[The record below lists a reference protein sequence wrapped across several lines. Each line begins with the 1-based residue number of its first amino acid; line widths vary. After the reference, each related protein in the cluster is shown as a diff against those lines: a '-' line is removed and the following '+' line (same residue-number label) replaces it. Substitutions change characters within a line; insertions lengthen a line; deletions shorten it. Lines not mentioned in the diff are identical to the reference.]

1 MTNLPNQ
8 SAAIDVCNLNV
19 QVGGRHLIQN
29 ADFSILRGKLT
40 VLLGIS
46 GSGKSTILRI
56 LAGLEKP
63 NGESDRIWWKGQI
76 DWHSD
81 QSQEHVGLVF
91 QQPALLDELSAQDNV
106 QIAIDHRHPNPSKSS
121 SLAATSTRGIGTA
134 KWWLDHLRV
143 PVNVRIS
150 RLSGGQRQR
159 LSLAQTLASQ
169 PALLIYDEPTTGLDA
184 VTATQVAQLIRDIQQ
199 EEQVTSIVVTHDYES
214 FIPVADQVLMLD
226 AINGTVGPFVAS
238 STDSVRLEMDRQM
251 KAKSSQQAV
260 SSPQNSLAWMASLAK
275 FGVAILMW
283 LGSIVEWGLLGLIAL
298 IPVWRSPRWGLR
310 FFVHFAKLVTG
321 GTAIIY
327 LGIAG
332 CIIGFVS
339 TYFTLKY
346 MPYKLYTEPLLMEEL
361 LGTIGFALYR
371 IFIPVLTTVLIA
383 ARCAAAISADLGNKR
398 YGGQY
403 ESLRMLGIPVD
414 RYWMTSVMWSFL
426 LGSLLLDQ
434 VAFMTAKFSSFI
446 VQTQLQPELGP
457 AFWEIYFY
465 QSLRSPGSSLFVGF
479 YYVMTR
485 LLVCGFG
492 TAIITYSLAMRPKVD
507 ATDVSRTITT
517 TILWSTLWVLFVH
530 LVISLFEFR
539 SPAA

>member
-1 MTNLPNQ
+1 MTNAPQ
-8 SAAIDVCNLNV
+8 IISAIDVRNLNV

-29 ADFSILRGKLT
+29 AEFSILRGKLT

-63 NGESDRIWWKGQI
+63 DGESDRIWWQGQI
-76 DWHSD
+76 NWHAD

-91 QQPALLDELSAQDNV
+91 QQPALLDELSAHDNV
-106 QIAIDHRHPNPSKSS
+106 QIAIDHRHASRSRNGSANSET
-121 SLAATSTRGIGTA
+121 TSGIGTA
-134 KWWLDHLRV
+134 KWWLEHLRV
-143 PVNVRIS
+143 PSNVRIS

-214 FIPVADQVLMLD
+214 FLPVADQVLMLD
-226 AINGTVGPFVAS
+226 AIGGTVEPFV
-238 STDSVRLEMDRQM
+238 TDSVDGVRLEMDRQM
-251 KAKSSQQAV
+251 KAKSSQGSA
-260 SSPQNSLAWMASLAK
+260 SSSQTSITWAAKLAQ

-283 LGSIVEWGLLGLIAL
+283 LGSIVEWGLLGLVAL
-298 IPVWRSPRWGLR
+298 VPVWRSPRWGLR
-310 FFVHFAKLVTG
+310 FFLHFARLVTG

-371 IFIPVLTTVLIA
+371 IFIPVLTTILIA

-414 RYWMTSVMWSFL
+414 RYWMTSVVWSFL
-426 LGSLLLDQ
+426 LGSVLLDQ

-457 AFWEIYFY
+457 AFWEIYFH
-465 QSLRSPGSSLFVGF
+465 QPLRAQGSSLFVGF
-479 YYVMTR
+479 YYVITR

-530 LVISLFEFR
+530 LLISLIEFR

>member
-8 SAAIDVCNLNV
+8 SAAIDVRNLNV

-226 AINGTVGPFVAS
+226 AINVFKNKNIGLCKKVFGMFLPIKIM
-238 STDSVRLEMDRQM
+238 LI
-251 KAKSSQQAV
+251 KS
-260 SSPQNSLAWMASLAK
+260 
-275 FGVAILMW
+275 AI
-283 LGSIVEWGLLGLIAL
+283 
-298 IPVWRSPRWGLR
+298 
-310 FFVHFAKLVTG
+310 K
-321 GTAIIY
+321 
-327 LGIAG
+327 
-332 CIIGFVS
+332 IIGNHYCF
-339 TYFTLKY
+339 F
-346 MPYKLYTEPLLMEEL
+346 
-361 LGTIGFALYR
+361 
-371 IFIPVLTTVLIA
+371 
-383 ARCAAAISADLGNKR
+383 
-398 YGGQY
+398 
-403 ESLRMLGIPVD
+403 
-414 RYWMTSVMWSFL
+414 
-426 LGSLLLDQ
+426 
-434 VAFMTAKFSSFI
+434 
-446 VQTQLQPELGP
+446 
-457 AFWEIYFY
+457 
-465 QSLRSPGSSLFVGF
+465 
-479 YYVMTR
+479 
-485 LLVCGFG
+485 
-492 TAIITYSLAMRPKVD
+492 
-507 ATDVSRTITT
+507 
-517 TILWSTLWVLFVH
+517 
-530 LVISLFEFR
+530 
-539 SPAA
+539 